1 VTAKK
6 DSRLTA
12 ALIMFA
18 ERDRLRADVDALCTA
33 LVSALGTAGRDG
45 LRDICGAGVHQDAG
59 VVDGLLAAGLI
70 EPHPDRAESWRPTA
84 LAVDHV
90 LHVLRRMERT
100 EPSGWTWLSE
110 TRLRK
115 TMSPDIEALVS
126 HCHDEG
132 WRWWIGPAL
141 ATSTASGGA
150 YLSETGRVRAMK
162 EADAMAQT
170 LFDARYPRVTPEQ
183 REVTRLKLRERVDAR
198 KGSGRA

>member
-1 VTAKK
+1 MTAKK

-33 LVSALGTAGRDG
+33 LVSALGTAGRNG
-45 LRDICGAGVHQDAG
+45 LRYISAAGAHSDPG

-84 LAVDHV
+84 LAVE
-90 LHVLRRMERT
+90 HVLRRMERT
-100 EPSGWTWLSE
+100 EPAGYPRVTPEQREVTRRKLRERVDAKQGWTWLSE

-126 HCHDEG
+126 HYDGEG
-132 WRWWIGPAL
+132 WRWWIGPEL
-141 ATSTASGGA
+141 ATSTVSGGPYPGA
-150 YLSETGRVRAMK
+150 AGRVRAME
-162 EADAMAQT
+162 EADAKAKE
-170 LFDARYPRVTPEQ
+170 LSA
-183 REVTRLKLRERVDAR
+183 
-198 KGSGRA
+198 